1 MKKPKFIPEFAD
13 IPTGRTKMP
22 ELTGEERRLNFKEVE
37 LGFTEEMARQEAAR
51 CLSCR
56 RCIGCGLCLAECD
69 QCAIVYDDQDRTVAI
84 EADAIVF
91 TSDAELFNAGRKRDL
106 GYGEAWNVITSF
118 EFERLASPTGPF
130 GGLILRPSDGE
141 IPKRIAFIQCVGS
154 RDEGIGANY
163 CSVECCSRTLS
174 QAWRARESAGAAG
187 DIGVWVFHKGLR
199 PYGKTSEVESAR
211 LAGEK
216 WARFVDATVA
226 SVREDPAAGTLTV
239 HYASDGK
246 DGTETFDLV
255 VLAIGVEAKRD
266 FRRHARLGG
275 VAVNKYGFIDPGVAS
290 AVACKEGVA
299 FAGPVRGP
307 QAAARSVI
315 DAIAAASKVLAS
327 PALATPPASAS
338 SSRSTASPPI
348 IFACEYGLDLAGVG
362 ACKPLL
368 DEAKARGLD
377 VRGAYPLLCYKD
389 GRQAMKHELGA
400 GSRLMVLGCHSGSHE
415 GLFERALDLPRGTV
429 TILGRAERGS
439 GIEAALA
446 LLVSGKAGGRPEQPP
461 RHEPPARPPAVSHSP
476 AGARTVAVL
485 GGGVS
490 GLAAASELLKRGLK
504 VVVIE
509 KSEVLGANLAKATI
523 TGEPADV
530 KVVENFVTA
539 VEANPNARVV
549 RSATLTRTARAGD
562 ALELV
567 VNTPDGNLT
576 VEAGALVIATGAS
589 AFDPAE
595 LGLGKH
601 PATMTQADFRAG
613 LTRGDAPWQKIIM
626 VQCVGAR
633 DAEHPYCSRY
643 CCREALLNALAFKH
657 LNPQAE
663 LTILHRGIRAFG
675 FDEEI
680 YSEAGERGVAFIE
693 IEGRPMVAPQ
703 TSPSGRGQEIVK
715 VTGTSR
721 TGTPFCLACDA
732 VVLSVAHNHG
742 DVDRIASLA
751 GAPLDGLGFLE
762 TANQLIQPFASPA
775 AGIFVC
781 GFARNPVTVEEAF
794 VEGLGVAGAVCQYMG

>member
-1 MKKPKFIPEFAD
+1 
-13 IPTGRTKMP
+13 MP
-22 ELTGEERRLNFKEVE
+22 ELEGDERRLNFKEVE

-69 QCAIVYDDQDRTVAI
+69 QCAIVYDDEDRTVAI
-84 EADAIVF
+84 EADAIIF
-91 TSDAELFNAGRKRDL
+91 TSDGELFDAGRKRDL

-154 RDEGIGANY
+154 RDEAIGANY

-174 QAWRARESAGAAG
+174 QAWRVREAAG
-187 DIGVWVFHKGLR
+187 TTGDAGVWVFHKGLR
-199 PYGKTSEVESAR
+199 PYGKTSEAELGR
-211 LAGEK
+211 LEGEK
-216 WARFVDATVA
+216 WARLVNATVA
-226 SVREDPAAGTLTV
+226 SVREDPATGMLTL
-239 HYASDGK
+239 HYAADGK
-246 DGTETFDLV
+246 EGTETFDLV
-255 VLAIGVEAKRD
+255 VLAVGVGAKRD

-275 VAVNKYGFIDPGVAS
+275 VAINKYGFIDPGVAS
-290 AVACKEGVA
+290 TIACKEGVA

-307 QAAARSVI
+307 QVAARGVI
-315 DAIAAASKVLAS
+315 EAIAAASKVLAS
-327 PALATPPASAS
+327 PAAAASPRSAAS
-338 SSRSTASPPI
+338 PDASPASPPI
-348 IFACEYGLDLAGVG
+348 IFACEYGLELAGVG
-362 ACKPLL
+362 ASKPLL

-389 GRQAMKHELGA
+389 GRQAMKHGLGA
-400 GSRLMVLGCHSGSHE
+400 GSRLVVLGCHSRSHE
-415 GLFERALDLPRGTV
+415 RLFERLLGLPGGAV
-429 TILGRAERGS
+429 TILGRAELGS

-446 LLVSGKAGGRPEQPP
+446 LPHPEQPP
-461 RHEPPARPPAVSHSP
+461 RPPAASHSP
-476 AGARTVAVL
+476 AAARTVAVL

-523 TGEPADV
+523 TGEPADA
-530 KVVENFVTA
+530 KVVEDFVTA

-549 RSATLTRTARAGD
+549 RSATLARAARAGD
-562 ALELV
+562 ALELA

-595 LGLGKH
+595 LGLAKH

-613 LTRGDAPWQKIIM
+613 LARGDAPWQKIVM

-675 FDEEI
+675 FDEELC
-680 YSEAGERGVAFIE
+680 SEAAERGVAFVE
-693 IEGRPMVAPQ
+693 IEGRPTVASQ
-703 TSPSGRGQEIVK
+703 ASPSGRGQRVVK
-715 VTGTSR
+715 VTGTTR
-721 TGTPFCLACDA
+721 EGKPFGLACDA
-732 VVLSVAHNHG
+732 VVLSVAHENG
-742 DVDRIASLA
+742 DVGGIARLV

-762 TANQLIQPFASPA
+762 TANQLVQPFASPA

-794 VEGLGVAGAVCQYMG
+794 VEGLGAAGAVCQYMG